1 LELRLKNMKD
11 EIILR
16 KQAIELH
23 LQGITIVAIA
33 DKLGK
38 SRQWVHKWLNRY
50 KTGTINWFNSFSN
63 APKKNVRTIPN
74 DIEKTI
80 VSIRQNLKGQ
90 KYAQKGALS
99 ILYEFERLNIAPP
112 SISTINRVIKRNGLI
127 ESGTKREA
135 KKKNI
140 QITSLKFSK
149 WILWDQST
157 LKVGLDIIS

>member
-1 LELRLKNMKD
+1 MELRLKNMKD

-23 LQGITIVAIA
+23 LQGITIIAIA

-50 KTGTINWFNSFSN
+50 KTGVNNWFNSFSN
-63 APKKNVRTIPN
+63 APKKNVKTIPN

-80 VSIRQNLKGQ
+80 VSIRQNLRGQ

-135 KKKNI
+135 KKKNT

-149 WILWDQST
+149 WTLWDQST